1 MGMKKKTKY
10 TGQTCCSAT
19 PKARPD
25 KNISMMTAKYV
36 RRIIK
41 KREREKK
48 TRELWEELKGDN
60 TIE

>member
-1 MGMKKKTKY
+1 MKC

-25 KNISMMTAKYV
+25 KNISMMTVKYV

-41 KREREKK
+41 KKKKKKRES
-48 TRELWEELKGDN
+48 WEELKHDN
-60 TIE
+60 TT